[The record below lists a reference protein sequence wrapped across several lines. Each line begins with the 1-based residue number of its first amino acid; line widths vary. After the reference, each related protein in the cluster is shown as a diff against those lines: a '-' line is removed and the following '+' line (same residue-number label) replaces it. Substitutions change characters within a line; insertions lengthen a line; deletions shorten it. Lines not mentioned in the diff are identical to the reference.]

1 MKINYE
7 NKKPIFE
14 DSSSEDEKPKNKS
27 KNKNQDMSSDVF
39 LSTEPS
45 LNIFKKRP
53 GTIINPPIKN
63 RFVSKKDV
71 TKNLKGLKKEMIE
84 TTILSNR
91 FKFDENDYKNQQKK
105 LDNSFEDYFL
115 YAIVDEDS
123 FIKFKNIVREY
134 ISKRLYDKTNKLY
147 INLRKQISETIAK
160 NINHIHLHYELI
172 KKIENQYL
180 AQKIKEKGCIESLC
194 SCFYKK
200 KKKNKL
206 TRNYD
211 MKGDALKVTLGLAG
225 LVDELRNNFDEK
237 SIENICPVPMEE
249 SKKFCDEKAQ
259 KFLEKKGLE
268 ERLREEVEFYSKF
281 FKIESIIEKQ
291 KNTLMFQ
298 EEKKKKINEIR
309 ELNVCIICMEFQR
322 NIMFT
327 PCYHLSC
334 CEKCATEAVK
344 DECPE
349 CKKKIEDKIDVN
361 FM

>member
-1 MKINYE
+1 MGNLDFFQFGQEIE
-7 NKKPIFE
+7 
-14 DSSSEDEKPKNKS
+14 
-27 KNKNQDMSSDVF
+27 
-39 LSTEPS
+39 
-45 LNIFKKRP
+45 RP
-53 GTIINPPIKN
+53 
-63 RFVSKKDV
+63 D
-71 TKNLKGLKKEMIE
+71 L
-84 TTILSNR
+84 
-91 FKFDENDYKNQQKK
+91 
-105 LDNSFEDYFL
+105 
-115 YAIVDEDS
+115 
-123 FIKFKNIVREY
+123 
-134 ISKRLYDKTNKLY
+134 

-334 CEKCATEAVK
+334 CEKCATEVVK